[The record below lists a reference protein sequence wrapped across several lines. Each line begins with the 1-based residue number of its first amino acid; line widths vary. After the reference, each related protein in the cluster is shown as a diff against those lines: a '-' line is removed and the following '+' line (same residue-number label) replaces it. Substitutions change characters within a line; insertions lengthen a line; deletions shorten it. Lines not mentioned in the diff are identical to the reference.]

1 MKLHSCCLSIGAA
14 LLVLPLKGQAQPSA
28 HYCPGV
34 EGIKGASLPP
44 PGIYLRDYNVA
55 YYSDQLND
63 PNGNSIGGLNTRAFV
78 YANVPRV
85 IWITDYQ
92 VLGGYLGVDGFVPM
106 KYTSLRLGGFDD
118 RTFGIGDALAEGTWS
133 KHWKQVDLALG
144 YGVWAPTGD
153 SSTGSGANPTRAGL
167 GYWTH
172 MLTAGATW
180 YPDAA
185 RKWSVSALNRYEI
198 NMEHDDYTVG
208 RAYTL
213 EWGLSRTIVQNID
226 AGLAGYYQQKVT
238 SDTGGIPRD
247 RVAGIGPEIS
257 AFFPKC
263 ALGVSL
269 RYAYEFMAEGG
280 SVTPAN
286 GRLEGHTVTL
296 TITKR
301 FQETRRAPGDR

>member
-1 MKLHSCCLSIGAA
+1 MKLQSTYLSICAA
-14 LLVLPLKGQAQPSA
+14 LLALPLVCHAQPSA
-28 HYCPGV
+28 HYCPGL
-34 EGIKGASLPP
+34 EGIKGASMPP
-44 PGIYLRDYNVA
+44 PGIYLRDNNIA

-63 PNGNSIGGLNTRAFV
+63 PKGNAIGGLNTRAFV
-78 YANVPRV
+78 YANVPRL
-85 IWITDYQ
+85 IWISDYQ
-92 VLGGYLGVDGFVPM
+92 LLGGYLGLEGTVPV
-106 KYTSLRLGGFDD
+106 KYTSLRLGSFDD
-118 RTFGIGDALAEGTWS
+118 RTFGVGDAFVTSNWS
-133 KHWKQVDLALG
+133 RHWKQLDLVLG

-153 SSTGSGANPTRAGL
+153 SSTGPGENPTRAGL

-172 MLTAGATW
+172 MFTAGAAW

-185 RKWSVSALNRYEI
+185 KKWSVSALSRYEI

-208 RAYTL
+208 QAYTL
-213 EWGLSRTIVQNID
+213 EWGLGRTILQNID

-238 SDTGGIPRD
+238 SDTGGPPRD

-257 AFFPKC
+257 TSWPKY

-280 SVTPAN
+280 TATPAD

-296 TITKR
+296 TVTKR
-301 FQETRRAPGDR
+301 F